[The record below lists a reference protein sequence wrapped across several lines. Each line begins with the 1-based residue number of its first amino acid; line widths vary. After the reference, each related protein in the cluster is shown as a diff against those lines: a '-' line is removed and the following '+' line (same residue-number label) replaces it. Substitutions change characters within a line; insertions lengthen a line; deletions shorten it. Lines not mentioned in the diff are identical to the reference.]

1 MSNTSIILDSKE
13 HTPNQNGEERMI
25 FKTEL
30 LSINDS
36 YTGERDA
43 GSFSV
48 GFVKVYD
55 TDGNPAFCKISEKVT
70 DKLSLKADSKV
81 TCVVTFVEPTEE
93 YPDGGAFYEVIGSAE
108 RAVVQSVADA
118 RAMFATPEVV
128 A

>member
-30 LSINDS
+30 LSINES
-36 YTGERDA
+36 YQGERDA
-43 GSFSV
+43 GAFSV

-70 DKLSLKADSKV
+70 DKINLGPDSKV
-81 TCVVTFVEPTEE
+81 ACVVTFVEPTDE
-93 YPDGGAFYEVIGSAE
+93 YPEGGAFYEVIGSAE
-108 RAVVQSVADA
+108 RAVVQSVASA